1 MTIETISAV
10 QFTISELTDLYN
22 QTRVDYLVPMP
33 MSADRL
39 AEYIRDFD
47 VDLSC
52 SCVARA
58 SNNQILGLG
67 MLGVRGN
74 RTWITRLGVL
84 PATRRSG
91 AGAAMMDYML
101 EKTEI
106 LNLKETHLEVI
117 KNNEPA
123 HQLFWKKGFH
133 DADEYLVMRRAPHSI
148 SEPLSGDIEW
158 LDRDEALQTLQ
169 AYPNHLTWINAIES
183 MENSPD
189 VNGMRIQLPD
199 GGRGWLVYR
208 IQKFFLSHLVMYT
221 EQGDPVEVGTQLL
234 SHLYTRY
241 PRMDTYAENILESD
255 PHLPAFRSLSF
266 FENFSRVEM
275 HRSADKK
282 PPR

>member
-1 MTIETISAV
+1 MTIEIISAV
-10 QFTISELTDLYN
+10 QFSIQALTDLYN

-33 MSADRL
+33 MSVDRL
-39 AEYIRDFD
+39 TEYIRDFD

-58 SNNQILGLG
+58 SDHQVLGLG
-67 MLGVRGN
+67 MLGLRGN

-84 PATRRSG
+84 PVTRRSG
-91 AGAAMMDYML
+91 AGDAMMDYML
-101 EKTEI
+101 EKTEA

-123 HQLFWKKGFH
+123 HKLFLKKGFH
-133 DADEYLVMRRAPHSI
+133 DIDVYLVMRRAPHSI
-148 SEPLSGDIEW
+148 VEPPIGDIKW
-158 LDRDEALQTLQ
+158 LDRDEALQTLKN
-169 AYPNHLTWINAIES
+169 YPDHLTWINATES

-189 VNGMRIQLPD
+189 VSGMRIQLPD

-208 IQKFFLSHLVMYT
+208 IQKFFLSHLVMHT
-221 EQGDPVEVGTQLL
+221 EQGNPVEVGTQLL

-255 PHLPAFRSLSF
+255 PHLPAFRSLAF
-266 FENFSRVEM
+266 FENFSRIEM
-275 HRSADKK
+275 HRYAAKEPSQ
-282 PPR
+282 